1 MSEVEWARLKAHELR
16 ALAEQNAAVIIP
28 TAAIEQ
34 HGPHLPV
41 MTDMRIGHEVAVRAA
56 RKAFDRRPT
65 LVTPVMWSGLS
76 EHHMAF
82 GGTLTL
88 DHETYFAVLQCLVKS
103 LVRHGFRDIVFSNSH
118 GGNIVANQATADRLG
133 RDAGAVIVATN
144 YVSEAG
150 EAFAGILEDQPH
162 IMHACEGETSMMMAL
177 APDLVDSSD
186 LAGLATPRGKGPL
199 SAGKAS
205 FRWRPY
211 TSASGNGLTGNP
223 ARASAEKGERLLE
236 AAAAAIA
243 ELIVDPETW
252 AEPGD
257 RRPDAIKGVGFRE
270 KEV

>member
-1 MSEVEWARLKAHELR
+1 MPEVEWARLKAHELR
-16 ALAEQNAAVIIP
+16 ALVEENPVVIIP

-56 RKAFDRRPT
+56 RRAFDARPT

-76 EHHMAF
+76 EHHMAY

-88 DHETYFAVLQCLVKS
+88 DHETYFQVLRCLVES
-103 LVRHGFRDIVFSNSH
+103 LVRHGVRDIVFSNSH

-133 RDAGAVIVATN
+133 RDSGAVIVATN

-150 EAFAGILEDQPH
+150 EAFAEILEDQAH

-177 APDLVDSSD
+177 EGNLVDD
-186 LAGLATPRGKGPL
+186 TELDKIATPRGRGPL
-199 SAGKAS
+199 TAGKAS

-211 TSASGNGLTGNP
+211 SSVSANGLTGNP
-223 ARASAEKGERLLE
+223 ARASAAKGERLLG
-236 AAAAAIA
+236 AAAEAIA
-243 ELIVDPETW
+243 ALIVAPETW
-252 AEPGD
+252 AEPED
-257 RRPDAIKGVGFRE
+257 RRGDAIKGVGFRDR
-270 KEV
+270 KA